1 MRPPPKGQK
10 ENRPGSHPAG
20 AELPP
25 LCRGGESEALH
36 RPRQTTPIE
45 VSPRLRMIA
54 SIQGG
59 GYTPGTAEYEAT
71 ISSGS
76 R

>member
-10 ENRPGSHPAG
+10 ENRSGSHPAG

-25 LCRGGESEALH
+25 LRRGASPKPSTAH
-36 RPRQTTPIE
+36 DRPPPIE

-54 SIQGG
+54 SIQGD
-59 GYTPGTAEYEAT
+59 YTPGTAEYEAT